1 MIRNQW
7 YAVLSSREVRADAPV
22 GVTRLSRKLVLWRDE
37 HNQICCIADK
47 CCHRGASLA
56 CGKIADHH
64 VQCPFHGFE
73 YDRSGRV
80 VKIPA
85 NGRSSPV
92 PGNFK
97 VDSFLAREAHGLIW
111 IWYGD
116 PVEPLPEIP
125 FFEELDGFSYGEFHE
140 NWNVHYTRAIE
151 NQLDV
156 VHLPFVHRTTIG
168 RGNKC
173 LVNGPVV
180 RWEKNRM
187 TYYVKNTPDD
197 GGRPQK
203 AAEIQDYEKLY
214 SLQMQMP
221 NIWQNRVS
229 AKLRIMAAFAP
240 VDEENTMI
248 YLRFCQKIV
257 TVPVLKQIM
266 NGLGNMANRVV
277 LHQDRRVV
285 LTQLPKK
292 SELMMGENLIA
303 GDAPII
309 EYRRRREAMK
319 KEAET
324 SAGKNTAAGGDGR

>member
-1 MIRNQW
+1 M
-7 YAVLSSREVRADAPV
+7 
-22 GVTRLSRKLVLWRDE
+22 
-37 HNQICCIADK
+37 
-47 CCHRGASLA
+47 
-56 CGKIADHH
+56 
-64 VQCPFHGFE
+64 
-73 YDRSGRV
+73 

-85 NGRSSPV
+85 NGRSNPV

-266 NGLGNMANRVV
+266 DCGRTYIL
-277 LHQDRRVV
+277 LHSSIFYSAKIPFHKAAMYLALMTFNVP
-285 LTQLPKK
+285 LEMLE
-292 SELMMGENLIA
+292 ELCDI
-303 GDAPII
+303 
-309 EYRRRREAMK
+309 
-319 KEAET
+319 
-324 SAGKNTAAGGDGR
+324 SVNTAMLGAGGISEDMPPVLVSEQERIMI